1 MHEADGG
8 HLDGLG
14 WNAPGKSGYEGGQIR
29 HGHCSNYRQPSLG
42 DHVLKRVLFTPS
54 TDPTPPAPTALL
66 LFIQQAQMTL
76 LYPERAEPK
85 VDISPRTSDLSDA
98 A

>member
-1 MHEADGG
+1 MSGV
-8 HLDGLG
+8 
-14 WNAPGKSGYEGGQIR
+14 KSGTDIAR
-29 HGHCSNYRQPSLG
+29 TIDNPSLG
-42 DHVLKRVLFTPS
+42 DHVSKRVLFTPT

-85 VDISPRTSDLSDA
+85 VDISPRISDLSDA

>member
-1 MHEADGG
+1 M
-8 HLDGLG
+8 
-14 WNAPGKSGYEGGQIR
+14 S
-29 HGHCSNYRQPSLG
+29 
-42 DHVLKRVLFTPS
+42 KRVLFTPT
-54 TDPTPPAPTALL
+54 TDPTPPPPTALL

-85 VDISPRTSDLSDA
+85 VDISPTTSKLSDA